1 LIAHVPAFITAHIG
15 FFFFLMHQDS
25 EVVGGFLV
33 TPLIRD
39 VGAGQY
45 LASVSLRRGMHD
57 RVFRFIPRFANAVD
71 ALRYALAEGR
81 LLARA

>member
-1 LIAHVPAFITAHIG
+1 
-15 FFFFLMHQDS
+15 
-25 EVVGGFLV
+25 
-33 TPLIRD
+33 
-39 VGAGQY
+39 
-45 LASVSLRRGMHD
+45 MHD